1 MPELPDLQVFS
12 HNLQR
17 KLSGKKLARIEIPV
31 TKKLKAS
38 TASFKKALET
48 QAVKKVW
55 REGKELRF
63 RFSNGNI
70 LGLHLMLHG
79 ELKWFETTNEHKSTV
94 AEMTFTDGTGLA
106 ITDWQKN
113 ATLTLN
119 PEERE
124 SPDALSGDVDFTF
137 LKDQLQRRKTSI
149 KNVLLDQDV
158 IRGVGNAYAD
168 EILWDAGISPFSSSN
183 KIPDNK
189 IRQLLK
195 SMKKILKNAEKQI
208 LKSHPDL
215 VTGEVRDF
223 LAIHNSKKDKS
234 PKGGK
239 ILSKVIGGRKT
250 YYTEE
255 QEEYI

>member
-79 ELKWFETTNEHKSTV
+79 ELSGSKPPTST
-94 AEMTFTDGTGLA
+94 
-106 ITDWQKN
+106 
-113 ATLTLN
+113 
-119 PEERE
+119 R
-124 SPDALSGDVDFTF
+124 
-137 LKDQLQRRKTSI
+137 
-149 KNVLLDQDV
+149 VLL
-158 IRGVGNAYAD
+158 
-168 EILWDAGISPFSSSN
+168 
-183 KIPDNK
+183 
-189 IRQLLK
+189 LK
-195 SMKKILKNAEKQI
+195 
-208 LKSHPDL
+208 
-215 VTGEVRDF
+215 
-223 LAIHNSKKDKS
+223 
-234 PKGGK
+234 
-239 ILSKVIGGRKT
+239 
-250 YYTEE
+250 
-255 QEEYI
+255 